1 MKNLNKFLLVLLSFA
16 TLIATAA
23 TTPLKP
29 VNLKCQAA
37 NTDPIFYKA
46 SLVGPDKARF
56 YHLKFAYKYYGEVLK
71 YEYDLKKINKSYI
84 GQKARVYNLV
94 QQKNKTTRLYIET
107 EKDGPIDM
115 LCH

>member
-1 MKNLNKFLLVLLSFA
+1 MKKVGMLLSVLLSLA
-16 TLIATAA
+16 TVTASA
-23 TTPLKP
+23 APVAVKP

-37 NTDPIFYKA
+37 NIDPIYYKA
-46 SLVGPDKARF
+46 SLVGPDKAKF
-56 YHLKFAYKYYGEVLK
+56 YHLKFAYQYYGTVLK

-94 QQKNKTTRLYIET
+94 QQKNKSIRLYIET

-115 LCH
+115 ICR